1 MRDHEMFWHVMFYA
15 MSCNVMSCCLML
27 CMYEDMCGCINT
39 SLSLLICV
47 YMCIYICVYI
57 YDTYVCIY
65 VCIYIYTQFNVCFC
79 SSVSCSLP
87 LPPSKCRHAYTHTPK
102 AADLG
107 RFPKSAQTHSRTAG
121 ARAGSL
127 LGQQFAHTLSRNVQ
141 ADVFDLLLLCR
152 CFRIIGIPC
161 SRPNCF
167 YRRRHG
173 LENHQIG
180 FPNVS
185 IHSFTVLK
193 TPEMPRGCVQQR
205 RRYRWQ

>member
-1 MRDHEMFWHVMFYA
+1 MHIYIYIHSSTCVFVILSLA
-15 MSCNVMSCCLML
+15 L
-27 CMYEDMCGCINT
+27 
-39 SLSLLICV
+39 SLSLQV
-47 YMCIYICVYI
+47 NV
-57 YDTYVCIY
+57 DTH
-65 VCIYIYTQFNVCFC
+65 T
-79 SSVSCSLP
+79 
-87 LPPSKCRHAYTHTPK
+87 HTHTPK

-107 RFPKSAQTHSRTAG
+107 RLPKSAQTHSRTAG

-127 LGQQFAHTLSRNVQ
+127 LGQQFAHTLSRNVH

-161 SRPNCF
+161 SRPNYF

-205 RRYRWQ
+205 RRYR